1 VARAMDVVVTGMG
14 LRSALGDRRVGWQAL
29 LRGRSGIVFAQ
40 PFPELPLGP
49 LAMIGTQPLTV
60 LPLTVDLLTMALVDA
75 KLAGPLPDCGVV
87 VGSSRSCQ
95 GDWENWLSQGK
106 SPDSWPDSWLEHLPN
121 APAHHV
127 AQLIETQSFVFSPM
141 AACATGLWAIAQ
153 GAEQIRLGLCDRV
166 VAGAVEAPIT
176 PLTLAGFSQ
185 MGALAEMG
193 AYPFDHRRSG
203 FVLGEGGAIL
213 VLERE
218 DVAMARGAKIYGRIL
233 GAGFTADAYHR
244 NAPDPDGK
252 TIRAAV
258 GIALAQAGLGAQEID
273 YIHAHGTGTAL
284 NDQTEARLIAECF
297 PHRPWVSSTKGA
309 TGHTLGASGA
319 IGVAFSLLALQWQT
333 VPPNVG
339 MREPAFDLN
348 IPIAL
353 RAAHL
358 RRALCLG
365 LGFGGQNGAIVVG
378 P

>member
-1 VARAMDVVVTGMG
+1 MARAMDVVVTGMG
-14 LRSALGDRRVGWQAL
+14 LQSALGDRRAGWQAL
-29 LRGRSGIVFAQ
+29 LRGRSGIGFAK
-40 PFPELPLGP
+40 PFPALPPGP
-49 LAMIGTQPLTV
+49 LAMIGTQPISVLSLTK
-60 LPLTVDLLTMALVDA
+60 DLLHMALADA

-87 VGSSRSCQ
+87 IGSSRSCQ
-95 GDWENWLSQGK
+95 GDWETWLSEGK
-106 SPDSWPDSWLEHLPN
+106 SPEDWLAHLPN
-121 APAHHV
+121 GPAQCV
-127 AQLIETQSFVFSPM
+127 AQLIQTESFVFSPM

-153 GAEQIRLGLCDRV
+153 GADQIRLGLCDRV
-166 VAGAVEAPIT
+166 IVGAVEAPIT
-176 PLTLAGFSQ
+176 PLTLSGFSQ

-193 AYPFDHRRSG
+193 AYPFDQRRDG

-218 DVAMARGAKIYGRIL
+218 DVAVARGAKVYGRIL
-233 GAGFTADAYHR
+233 GAGFTADAFHR
-244 NAPDPDGK
+244 NAPDPEGK

-258 GIALAQAGLGAQEID
+258 RVALDQSKLGAGEID

-284 NDQTEARLIAECF
+284 NDQTEARLIGECF

-319 IGVAFSLLALQWQT
+319 LGVAFSLLALQWQT

-339 MREPAFDLN
+339 MREPAFELN

-378 P
+378 L